1 MVIHLL
7 TPYWNQPTL
16 FKFTTT
22 LIMKKLNEELN
33 RMKEVMGIQPEP
45 LNEKLTNIDDDVNLI
60 YDEYFREGV
69 DEFEETKRMT
79 RSLFIPGEGDTSML
93 KDPESVEANAINPC
107 AIYINKM
114 VNHYDPNAKVVSVS
128 ANIQAIDFLIEVSDG
143 YLVRAQ
149 KHLPYDQANSL
160 AKEFTEER
168 IKGSIHHELAHWI
181 DDTMH
186 NQHIKKFVDRN
197 IEKHNAGEPIPY
209 NKTTVNSIPMER
221 QAQIHNI
228 KQLHNKYKDIWDTL
242 TFNDMMELS
251 NALKAT
257 MTSLPDALRKQWVKD
272 TKMRMYREGLLGVKM
287 IN

>member
-1 MVIHLL
+1 
-7 TPYWNQPTL
+7 
-16 FKFTTT
+16 
-22 LIMKKLNEELN
+22 MKKLNEELN
-33 RMKEVMGIQPEP
+33 RIKEVMGIQPEP

-69 DEFEETKRMT
+69 EEFEETKRMT
-79 RSLFIPGEGDTSML
+79 RNLFTPGEGDTSML
-93 KDPESVEANAINPC
+93 KDPESIEANAINPC
-107 AIYINKM
+107 TIYVNKM
-114 VNHYDPNAKVVSVS
+114 VNHYDPNAKIVSVS
-128 ANIQAIDFLIEVSDG
+128 ANIQAIDFLIEAADG

-149 KHLPYDQANSL
+149 KKLPYDQADSL

-197 IEKHNAGEPIPY
+197 IEKHKAGEPIPY
-209 NKTTVNSIPMER
+209 NKTTVNAIPMER

-242 TFNDMMELS
+242 TFSDMMALS
-251 NALKAT
+251 NALTAT
-257 MTSLPDALRKQWVKD
+257 MTSLPAPLRAQWIKD

>member
-1 MVIHLL
+1 
-7 TPYWNQPTL
+7 
-16 FKFTTT
+16 
-22 LIMKKLNEELN
+22 MKKLNEELN

-69 DEFEETKRMT
+69 EEFEETKRMT
-79 RSLFIPGEGDTSML
+79 RNLFIPGEGDTSML

-128 ANIQAIDFLIEVSDG
+128 ANIQAIDFLIEAADG
-143 YLVRAQ
+143 YLSRAQ
-149 KHLPYDQANSL
+149 AKLPYDQGDAL

-186 NQHIKKFVDRN
+186 NQHIKKYVDNN
-197 IEKHNAGEPIPY
+197 IEKNAAGEALPY
-209 NKTTVNSIPMER
+209 NKTTVNAIPMER

-242 TFNDMMELS
+242 SFNDMIELS
-251 NALKAT
+251 NTLKAT
-257 MTSLPDALRKQWVKD
+257 MTSLPAELRKQWIKD
-272 TKMRMYREGLLGVKM
+272 TKMRMYREGLLGIKM